1 MDSKGFRVKGEPDLL
16 VQPSWRRTKQE
27 TTREFEATKT
37 CAAPD
42 ARYNAYAAP
51 LEDGRLVTDYRQKCV
66 TRAPPGQQ
74 FATKQWLV
82 HNTDEVIR
90 LSRERQVQN
99 TGHALGTAETVPP
112 AAQFQECGTET
123 CDIAPSGLLFGI
135 GLERK
140 DESPDLFGTFQFQPS
155 MGTLAR
161 NKTHL
166 DLNDEVRYGRNTPRR
181 WYNLYQ

>member
-1 MDSKGFRVKGEPDLL
+1 MDSKGFRVKGEPDLI
-16 VQPSWRRTKQE
+16 VQPSWYRTKQE

-37 CAAPD
+37 CVAPD
-42 ARYNAYAAP
+42 SRYSAYAAP

-82 HNTDEVIR
+82 HNTTEVIR
-90 LSRERQVQN
+90 LSRDRQLQN
-99 TGHALGTAETVPP
+99 TGHVLGTADTEPP
-112 AAQFQECGTET
+112 AALYQRCGTET
-123 CDIAPSGLLFGI
+123 CEITPSGKLLGI
-135 GLERK
+135 GLERT
-140 DESPDLFGTFQFQPS
+140 DMSPDLFGTFDAQPS

-166 DLNDEVRYGRNTPRR
+166 ELNDEIRYGRNTPRR
-181 WYNLYQ
+181 WYHIYQ